1 MTNPWLRVPATD
13 YEQHM
18 SSPDVDQLSFLAHT
32 FKESVENHDANA
44 IALLGC
50 ATGNGLEYVNPENTK
65 RVTAVD
71 INPEY
76 LEILRQRYER
86 CVPGLEIV
94 AADLERCELDNKA
107 YSLVFTGLIFEY
119 LNPRILI
126 IKIANWLCSSGIM
139 VTVLQLPAEHTGNV
153 SKTPYTSLK
162 LLDPVMKLVSPEELK
177 SQAKD
182 AGLREIG
189 TRTVTLKSNKSF
201 YIGTYRKE

>member
-1 MTNPWLRVPATD
+1 MTNPWLRIPATD

-18 SSPDVDQLSFLAHT
+18 SSPDVDQLSFLAYT
-32 FKESVENHDANA
+32 FKESVESHDASA

-86 CVPGLEIV
+86 RVPGLEIV
-94 AADLERCELDNKA
+94 EADLEKCELDNKA
-107 YSLVFTGLIFEY
+107 YSLVFTGLVFEY

-126 IKIANWLCSSGIM
+126 IKIANWLHSSGIM
-139 VTVLQLPAEHTGNV
+139 VTILQLQAEHSAKVTE
-153 SKTPYTSLK
+153 TPYTSLK
-162 LLDPVMKLVSPEELK
+162 LLDPVMKLVLPEELK
-177 SQAKD
+177 SQAT
-182 AGLREIG
+182 AARLREIN

-201 YIGTYRKE
+201 YIGTYMKG

>member
-1 MTNPWLRVPATD
+1 MTNPWLRIPATD

-32 FKESVENHDANA
+32 FKESLENHDASA

-50 ATGNGLEYVNPENTK
+50 ATGNGLEYVNPGNTK

-139 VTVLQLPAEHTGNV
+139 VTVLQLPAEHTGKV
-153 SKTPYTSLK
+153 TKTPYTSLK
-162 LLDPVMKLVSPEELK
+162 LLDPIMKLVSPEELK

-182 AGLREIG
+182 GGLREIRA
-189 TRTVTLKSNKSF
+189 RTATLKSNKSF
-201 YIGTYRKE
+201 YIGTYKKE

>member
-50 ATGNGLEYVNPENTK
+50 ATGNGLKYVNPENTK

-86 CVPGLEIV
+86 CVPGLKIV
-94 AADLERCELDNKA
+94 EADLERCELDNKA
-107 YSLVFTGLIFEY
+107 YSLVFTGLVFEY

-126 IKIANWLCSSGIM
+126 MNIANWLCSSGIM
-139 VTVLQLPAEHTGNV
+139 VTVLQLPAEHTGKV
-153 SKTPYTSLK
+153 SKTLYTSLK

-177 SQAKD
+177 SQAKA
-182 AGLREIG
+182 AGLREIRA
-189 TRTVTLKSNKSF
+189 RTAILKSNKSF